1 MIATAPSI
9 GIDCP
14 PLVGSTA
21 MAAATLRD
29 LGMPPAE
36 IEAILEADD
45 PRLVR
50 RYLQLHLEWLEER
63 LADQRSLLLNVGSVL
78 AATPPIRS
86 GIEKRRPTRRTYDRC
101 DAGIVP
107 AGKGET
113 T

>member
-1 MIATAPSI
+1 MTQ
-9 GIDCP
+9 
-14 PLVGSTA
+14 GSRHA
-21 MAAATLRD
+21 
-29 LGMPPAE
+29 PAE
-36 IEAILEADD
+36 IDAILEADD

-50 RYLQLHLEWLEER
+50 RHLQLHLERLEER
-63 LADQRSLLLNVGSVL
+63 LADQRSLLLKVGSVL

-86 GIEKRRPTRRTYDRC
+86 GIEKHRPTRRTYDRC